1 MNFVRMLKSLVGKAR
16 QSETIELPS
25 IIIMQRKAQRFSEEE
40 LQAAGQRGWGKKFDG
55 KEDPMYF
62 VSVDHP
68 LCCRKSWPSHHPSN
82 FRSYSIC

>member
-1 MNFVRMLKSLVGKAR
+1 MNFVRMLKSLVGKAP
-16 QSETIELPS
+16 QSETIELRS

-40 LQAAGQRGWGKKFDG
+40 LQAAGEREWGKKFDG

-62 VSVDHP
+62 VSVDHL
-68 LCCRKSWPSHHPSN
+68 LCCRKSWPPHHPSN